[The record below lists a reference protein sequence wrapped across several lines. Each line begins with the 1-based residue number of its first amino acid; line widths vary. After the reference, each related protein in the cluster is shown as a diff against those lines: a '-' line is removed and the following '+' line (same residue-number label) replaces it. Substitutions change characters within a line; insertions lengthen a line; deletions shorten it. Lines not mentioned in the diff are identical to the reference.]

1 MIQAK
6 DYDDEFYFCMD
17 TSMFIEGECPIVAI
31 AVGGAAGERKRIYDT
46 FGELL
51 FEMVKIIDE

>member
-31 AVGGAAGERKRIYDT
+31 AVGGADGERK
-46 FGELL
+46 
-51 FEMVKIIDE
+51 